1 MKNQSAP
8 RLLNSA
14 IRTVALGILSTLIT
28 SLPVKGA
35 ENILFTYGPIRR
47 SVNVNSLAIFAKKGT
62 INRDIAFYLGF
73 LTPEQQTQFREV
85 LLKRAEPNP
94 AQLSRLFNT
103 DIGEA
108 ILTRLGNIVTIQGGR
123 NGKFA
128 LRGAI
133 VQAALDPE
141 GGLTV
146 LNVLQKLPV
155 NMQIQG
161 ELVLGLSQA
170 IDWVV
175 NATTAFTETME
186 TLSKQEALAQKPPV
200 DFSRLPDLRQPGPL
214 GFKREVWQLTD
225 QRNDVQTGKI
235 RDRNFY
241 VVVYKPQKWREG
253 KTPVV
258 LISHGLAS
266 RPEDFESSAQ
276 QLATYG
282 FVVALPQHPGSD
294 FQQAQALLN
303 GLSREVFNLNE
314 FIDRPKDLS
323 FVIDELERRN
333 ATQFDGRLDVQNV
346 GVAGHSFGG
355 YGALAV
361 AGAVIDFDFL
371 QQECDRPFGGL
382 NTSLLLQCRALSL
395 PRKTYDFKDPRVKA
409 VLGGN
414 PVNSG
419 IFGQTGISRV
429 TVPIMFISGN
439 FDPATPAVFEQLR
452 SFVWITASDKY
463 LGLFEGQAH
472 VDFSQLDAGLS
483 QIIEAIPDLT
493 LPEPDVIHGYR
504 NGIGLAFFETHIAQ
518 NPQFRPFLSAGYA
531 TYLSQ
536 GEPFRFFL
544 ISSAS
549 VEALRQAMIDFQSRK
564 GALNK

>member
-1 MKNQSAP
+1 MKDKSAP
-8 RLLNSA
+8 KLLKTA
-14 IRTVALGILSTLIT
+14 IKALALGIFSTLIT

-35 ENILFTYGPIRR
+35 EKILLTFGPIRR
-47 SVNVNSLAIFAKKGT
+47 SINVDSLATFAKEGT
-62 INRDIAFYLGF
+62 INRDIAFYLGV
-73 LTPEQQTQFREV
+73 LSPEQQTQFREV

-103 DIGEA
+103 EIGEA
-108 ILTRLGNIVTIQGGR
+108 MLTRIGNIVTIQGGR

-133 VQAALDPE
+133 VQAALDPV
-141 GGLTV
+141 GGLTL

-161 ELVLGLSQA
+161 EQVLGLSQS

-175 NATTAFTETME
+175 RATTAFTETMA
-186 TLSKQEALAQKPPV
+186 TLSKQEALAQTPPV
-200 DFSRLPDLRQPGPL
+200 DFSQLLDLRQPGSL
-214 GFKREVWQLTD
+214 GFQREVWNLTD
-225 QRNDVQTGKI
+225 KRNDVRTGKV

-241 VVVYKPQKWREG
+241 IVVYKPQKWLEG

-258 LISHGLAS
+258 IISHGLAS
-266 RPEDFESSAQ
+266 RPEDFEGAAK

-294 FQQAQALLN
+294 LIQAKALLS
-303 GLSREVFNLNE
+303 GRSREVFDLNE
-314 FIDRPKDLS
+314 FIDRPKDIS

-333 ATQFDGRLDVQNV
+333 PSQFEGRLDLQNV

-395 PRKTYDFKDPRVKA
+395 PRKTYNFKDPRVKA

-414 PVNSG
+414 PVNSA
-419 IFGQTGISRV
+419 IFGQTGISLV
-429 TVPIMFISGN
+429 NVPLLFISGN
-439 FDPATPAVFEQLR
+439 FDPATPAVLEQLR

-463 LGLFEGQAH
+463 LGLIEGQAH
-472 VDFSQLDAGLS
+472 VDFSQLDAGITQLLETLPE
-483 QIIEAIPDLT
+483 IA
-493 LPEPDVIHGYR
+493 LPEPDVLQGYR
-504 NGIGLAFFETHIAQ
+504 NGIIVAFFGTHIAN
-518 NPQFRPFLSAGYA
+518 NPKFRPYLSAGYTA
-531 TYLSQ
+531 YLSQ
-536 GEPFRFFL
+536 NEPFKFFL

-549 VEALRQAMIDFQSRK
+549 VEALRQTIIDFQAK
-564 GALNK
+564 TGTLAK